1 MASIDIGPDSD
12 LKLDRGSRAT
22 ATSLGPHLSRL
33 LGRLNIEGTVVSS
46 CWSLPGKS
54 RPCICRRFYFRRS
67 AGSLQRCATS

>member
-33 LGRLNIEGTVVSS
+33 LGRLNIEGTVVLLLLVIA
-46 CWSLPGKS
+46 WQVASLHLPPILFPSLS
-54 RPCICRRFYFRRS
+54 RIAGRR
-67 AGSLQRCATS
+67 